1 MKELRQFG
9 SFPFTHS
16 NLLELL
22 HGYNSPGDKISS
34 LIKNGDIISLKRG
47 LYINAEEYRS
57 SMMLKFQLANV
68 IYGPSYVSMESALSE
83 YGLIPEGVFSTRSVT
98 LKRSRTFINKLGRF
112 EYFHSPEKYYS
123 IGIGIS
129 SRQDEGSCLL
139 ASPEKA
145 LCDKIVFSKNSA
157 IQSEKEMLNYLEDDL
172 RLDFDLLRDID
183 ISVIKLCAAAGRKK
197 ALLELVLKIVFK
209 IKG

>member
-1 MKELRQFG
+1 MKELQQFG

-16 NLLELL
+16 NLIELL
-22 HGYNSPGDKISS
+22 RDYNSPGDKISS
-34 LIKNGDIISLKRG
+34 LLKNGDIISLKRG
-47 LYINAEEYRS
+47 LYINAPKYRS
-57 SMMLKFQLANV
+57 SLVSKFQLANV

-83 YGLIPEGVFSTRSVT
+83 YGMIPEGVFTTRSLT
-98 LKRSRTFINKLGRF
+98 LKRSRNFVNSLGKF

-123 IGIGIS
+123 IGIGVS
-129 SRQDEGSCLL
+129 NRQKDGSCLL

-172 RLDFDLLRDID
+172 RIDMDLLKDLD
-183 ISVIKLCAAAGRKK
+183 EAVINLCAAAGRKQ
-197 ALLELVLKIVFK
+197 ALLELVSKIIFKLKR
-209 IKG
+209 